1 MDGQTIRPL
10 SVLSRKSNTS
20 NGRSNVSSVFVSGAK
35 LLQNVDKALWC
46 RQKDGKREENCN
58 WPRRIEADEKAVQDV
73 QNNTNDGRIQWDEIF
88 RKVSCLNKRTRM
100 TFGRIIAW
108 ASMADLIRIY
118 NIIIYTRF
126 KYLIAIMI
134 NRVADPLV
142 LLRRT
147 GTLFL
152 FNLLFSFFCFVH
164 LSGRISKFLLA
175 RLIGN
180 LLISSVGSYK
190 AQ

>member
-1 MDGQTIRPL
+1 
-10 SVLSRKSNTS
+10 
-20 NGRSNVSSVFVSGAK
+20 
-35 LLQNVDKALWC
+35 
-46 RQKDGKREENCN
+46 
-58 WPRRIEADEKAVQDV
+58 
-73 QNNTNDGRIQWDEIF
+73 
-88 RKVSCLNKRTRM
+88 
-100 TFGRIIAW
+100 
-108 ASMADLIRIY
+108 MADLIRIY

-126 KYLIAIMI
+126 KHLIAIMI